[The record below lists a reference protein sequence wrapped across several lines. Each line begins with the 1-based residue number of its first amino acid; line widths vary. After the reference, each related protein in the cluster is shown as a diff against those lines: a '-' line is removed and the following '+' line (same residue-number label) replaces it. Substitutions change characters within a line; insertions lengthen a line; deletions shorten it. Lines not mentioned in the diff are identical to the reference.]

1 MSVTDKQNIVAAF
14 IKMRRSARKVAETL
28 DLLSINSR
36 TGRRAVK
43 RAEALAA
50 VGRFPIEVLSN
61 MRASLAEAEASRRRA
76 RTAQVKFGAIL
87 LDILLVI
94 DELLPLDE
102 RYDLFNV
109 NRAHRQW
116 DAADAPSS
124 LEIILV
130 HGLEDSAAPYS
141 KDWLEG
147 PLFACLHANMWHFFR
162 TNSTGRA
169 SLDFMTDAAFGPGG
183 QFEHMTLQVIH
194 PDGTVEDVPPSER
207 ANPPAGATL
216 H

>member
-1 MSVTDKQNIVAAF
+1 MSMTDKQNIVAAF

-50 VGRFPIEVLSN
+50 AGRFPINVLSN
-61 MRASLAEAEASRRRA
+61 MRASLAEAEESQRRA
-76 RTAQVKFGAIL
+76 RTAQVKFGSIL
-87 LDILLVI
+87 LDILLAI
-94 DELLPLDE
+94 DELLSLDE

-116 DAADAPSS
+116 DETAAPSS
-124 LEIILV
+124 LEMILV
-130 HGLEDSAAPYS
+130 HGLEDSSVPHS
-141 KDWLEG
+141 KEWLDG
-147 PLFACLHANMWHFFR
+147 PLFACLHANMWNFFTTDAR
-162 TNSTGRA
+162 GRVA
-169 SLDFMTDAAFGPGG
+169 LDFMTYAAFAPGG
-183 QFEHMTLQVIH
+183 PFEHVTLQRVG

-207 ANPPAGATL
+207 AKPPAGATL